1 MAEHDDDYDDNS
13 LSTAIG
19 TKKKKKKN
27 KVRNFTAS
35 VVLVLYCVYCGR
47 GISYYIHYI
56 PQVLA
61 AHLRICMSVCGC
73 DSRLGY
79 GFTWV

>member
-1 MAEHDDDYDDNS
+1 MSATNG
-13 LSTAIG
+13 G
-19 TKKKKKKN
+19 TRQRRRLQQQPLNCDRDEKKKN

-61 AHLRICMSVCGC
+61 AHLRICMSV
-73 DSRLGY
+73 
-79 GFTWV
+79 WV

>member
-1 MAEHDDDYDDNS
+1 MSATNG
-13 LSTAIG
+13 G
-19 TKKKKKKN
+19 TRRLRRQQPLNCDRDEKKKKN

-61 AHLRICMSVCGC
+61 AH
-73 DSRLGY
+73 
-79 GFTWV
+79 

>member
-1 MAEHDDDYDDNS
+1 MAEHDNDDDYNNS

-19 TKKKKKKN
+19 TKKKKKN

-61 AHLRICMSVCGC
+61 AHLRICMSV
-73 DSRLGY
+73 
-79 GFTWV
+79 WV

>member
-1 MAEHDDDYDDNS
+1 MSATNG
-13 LSTAIG
+13 G
-19 TKKKKKKN
+19 TRRRLERQQQPLYCDRDEKKKKN

-61 AHLRICMSVCGC
+61 AHLRICMSV
-73 DSRLGY
+73 
-79 GFTWV
+79 WV